1 MRLVVAIE
9 TKIKSLMITKL
20 CDPDYNV
27 YTGDVNPKPEGAATN
42 LRSAGQVIRP
52 EYIVIYT

>member
-1 MRLVVAIE
+1 
-9 TKIKSLMITKL
+9 MITKL